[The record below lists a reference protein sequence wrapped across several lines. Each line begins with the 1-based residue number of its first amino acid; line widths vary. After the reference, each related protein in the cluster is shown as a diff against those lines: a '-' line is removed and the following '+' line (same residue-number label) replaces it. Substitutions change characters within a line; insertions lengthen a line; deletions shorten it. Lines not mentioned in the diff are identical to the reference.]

1 MVLLSS
7 DQQALVDA
15 IDAQRRQVAHMER
28 EWTPHTAEGRAQGL
42 EHWQSYA
49 ADLSSSRLGLETD
62 EEFLRRGQRRQ
73 WRKDEQ
79 ETLQEARE
87 LRIAVLRSMI
97 SFREEEKVRG
107 CY

>member
-1 MVLLSS
+1 MVLLEE
-7 DQQALVDA
+7 QLVDA
-15 IDAQRRQVAHMER
+15 IEAQRRQVQQMEND
-28 EWTPHTAEGRAQGL
+28 WTPHTAAGRAQTL

-49 ADLSSSRLGLETD
+49 ADLSSSRRGLQTD

-79 ETLQEARE
+79 EVLAEARQ

-97 SFREEEKVRG
+97 SFRDEEKV
-107 CY
+107 